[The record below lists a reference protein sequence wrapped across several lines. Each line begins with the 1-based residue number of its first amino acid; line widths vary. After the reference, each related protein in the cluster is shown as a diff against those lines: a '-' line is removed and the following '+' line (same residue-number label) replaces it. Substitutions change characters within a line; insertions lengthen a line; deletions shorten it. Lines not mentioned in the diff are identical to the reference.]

1 MAAQPKPKP
10 ADERR
15 AQMLCQLLD
24 RDGAKLRS
32 QARLHAQRPADAED
46 ALQDACVQFLRY
58 YDGPA
63 EEAILWMQVVVKRC
77 AWAIGRRAS
86 RVRETGYELSPAD
99 GDSETHERDPADD
112 ALGPAE
118 TAERDEAISERFA
131 LLDRLKPDERRAL
144 LLLGMGYSYREIGQ
158 GLGWTHT
165 KVNRCIAEGRAALR
179 QEGQRVSAN
188 SLIEEMRDP
197 GRGS

>member
-1 MAAQPKPKP
+1 
-10 ADERR
+10 
-15 AQMLCQLLD
+15 MLCQLLE

-32 QARLHAQRPADAED
+32 QARLHSQRPTDAED
-46 ALQDACVQFLRY
+46 ALQDACVQFLRF
-58 YDGPA
+58 YDGPS
-63 EEAILWMQVVVKRC
+63 EEALRWMYVVVKRC

-86 RVRETGYELSPAD
+86 RVRESGGFHVSGAGRKDARCEVIPAD
-99 GDSETHERDPADD
+99 ESAEPA
-112 ALGPAE
+112 AA
-118 TAERDEAISERFA
+118 AERREAVLERIA
-131 LLDRLKPDERRAL
+131 LLDELKPNERHAL

-188 SLIEEMRDP
+188 SLT
-197 GRGS
+197 G